1 MVLKGVAGQNQT
13 HASATI
19 VQQRLEHHQSNA
31 IDPAFHIKL
40 FPGIFLKSADG
51 AWENI

>member
-31 IDPAFHIKL
+31 IDPAFHFKL
-40 FPGIFLKSADG
+40 FPGISADG
-51 AWENI
+51 AWENIQT